1 MSEVE
6 MNQRSLSV
14 LCAGIRGRARLSR
27 YLDKQEAVYA
37 VGRYENRMRRSVESH
52 GGRLVER
59 SGGQLM
65 AFFADS
71 SDALLSAIEMHNR
84 VADLPPYSGLPLTV
98 RVGVCTGH
106 HAREARFF
114 PSEGTNPAASLSEV
128 ANPEHILLSIP
139 KRVKLSPWL
148 PLVSDSVPD
157 LSLSC
162 GNRRLG
168 VFQVPWDPDAPAA
181 LKSALAELDNPV
193 DHLHLSCDGVD
204 ILLDGKQPALRI
216 GRQPDCNIVLRDPR
230 CSRVH
235 GTIERR
241 LDRFVYVDCSS
252 NGTFVTLEDKMEF
265 YVRRKE
271 LVLFGHGKL
280 SFGMP
285 SAAIGAPLLQFETSG
300 FS

>member
-1 MSEVE
+1 MNEVE
-6 MNQRSLSV
+6 TREPSLSV
-14 LCAGIRGRARLSR
+14 LCAGIRGSSRLSR
-27 YLDKQEAVYA
+27 YLDKQEARYA
-37 VGRYENRMRRSVESH
+37 VGRYENRIRRAVETH

-59 SGGQLM
+59 DGGQLM

-84 VADLPPYSGLPLTV
+84 VADLPPYAGLPLTV

-168 VFQVPWDPDAPAA
+168 VFQVPWDPDAPVA
-181 LKSALAELDNPV
+181 LKTALAEMDKPV
-193 DHLHLSCDGVD
+193 DRLRLSFNGAEIV
-204 ILLDGKQPALRI
+204 LDDKQPALRI
-216 GRQPDCNIVLRDPR
+216 GRQPDCDIVLRDAR

-241 LDRFVYVDCSS
+241 PDHFVFVDCSS

-265 YVRRKE
+265 FVHRKE
-271 LVLFGHGKL
+271 LLLFGHGKL

-285 SAAIGAPLLQFETSG
+285 SAATGAQLLEFEASAY
-300 FS
+300 S

>member
-1 MSEVE
+1 MSDVE
-6 MNQRSLSV
+6 RNERSLSV
-14 LCAGIRGRARLSR
+14 LCAGIRGSARLSR
-27 YLDKQEAVYA
+27 YLDKKEAVYA
-37 VGRYENRMRRSVESH
+37 VGRYENRIRRSVESH

-71 SDALLSAIEMHNR
+71 SDALLSAIEMHKR
-84 VADLPPYSGLPLTV
+84 IADLPPYAGLPLTV

-106 HAREARFF
+106 HTREARFF

-168 VFQVPWDPDAPAA
+168 VFQVPWEPGAPDA
-181 LKSALAELDNPV
+181 LKTALAELDSPLN
-193 DHLHLSCDGVD
+193 HLRLTYNGVEFV
-204 ILLDGKQPALRI
+204 LDGNQPILRI
-216 GRQPDCNIVLRDPR
+216 GRQPDCNIQLRDTR
-230 CSRVH
+230 SSRLH

-241 LDRFVYVDCSS
+241 LDRFVFVDCSN

-265 YVRRKE
+265 FVHRKE
-271 LVLFGHGKL
+271 LLLFGHGKL

-285 SAAIGAPLLQFETSG
+285 SAAVGAQLLQFETSV